1 MKRRTL
7 VVLRS
12 SSQLA
17 RGNKWGYNERLNMSR
32 DMWSSKPASAWGRS
46 QILSSSVCRT
56 ALLRLQEKEP
66 QFNYNRLALTTAS
79 GPIKHDFFPDGLV
92 SFAMENPAQMGE
104 TTKTPPNHDAVRGCN
119 PAPNRW
125 WERWPSCAVHWPS
138 KPHRSQDPSAETNL
152 IPCLSYQGGLF
163 KARTLSL
170 KRNTYIYILLWWA
183 TWNQTRSEKGMYLVL
198 SGSRWAVSDSL
209 RPHGL

>member
-17 RGNKWGYNERLNMSR
+17 RGNKWGYNERLNMSQ

-66 QFNYNRLALTTAS
+66 QFNYNHLALTTAS

>member
-17 RGNKWGYNERLNMSR
+17 RGNKWGYNERLNMSQ

-92 SFAMENPAQMGE
+92 CFAMENPVQMGE

-119 PAPNRW
+119 PAPNWW

>member
-1 MKRRTL
+1 M
-7 VVLRS
+7 
-12 SSQLA
+12 SQ
-17 RGNKWGYNERLNMSR
+17 

-119 PAPNRW
+119 PAPNWW